1 MFHLPKIRQKAAAKI
16 AAAYEK
22 SLAAVSL
29 LFQLEIH
36 FLQMLGQ
43 RAVRTEGGEKV
54 ILGSGILVE
63 IPDVV
68 LDALVFHD
76 DLVFLG
82 ELLQLDND
90 LAGMH
95 HVDDEHAEEH
105 TNEEGKRQIV
115 GQPRQRIQDIGM
127 HQK

>member
-1 MFHLPKIRQKAAAKI
+1 
-16 AAAYEK
+16 
-22 SLAAVSL
+22 
-29 LFQLEIH
+29 
-36 FLQMLGQ
+36 MLGQ

-127 HQK
+127 HQKIVRRAKRRPEEGECSGAAGR

>member
-1 MFHLPKIRQKAAAKI
+1 M
-16 AAAYEK
+16 
-22 SLAAVSL
+22 
-29 LFQLEIH
+29 
-36 FLQMLGQ
+36 
-43 RAVRTEGGEKV
+43 

-82 ELLQLDND
+82 ELLQLDDD

-115 GQPRQRIQDIGM
+115 GQPRQGVENVGMNQEIIGRSKRRPEEGEQGQM
-127 HQK
+127 IP

>member
-1 MFHLPKIRQKAAAKI
+1 M
-16 AAAYEK
+16 
-22 SLAAVSL
+22 
-29 LFQLEIH
+29 
-36 FLQMLGQ
+36 
-43 RAVRTEGGEKV
+43 

-105 TNEEGKRQIV
+105 TNEEGNARLLDNHASAF
-115 GQPRQRIQDIGM
+115 RI
-127 HQK
+127 

>member
-1 MFHLPKIRQKAAAKI
+1 M
-16 AAAYEK
+16 
-22 SLAAVSL
+22 V
-29 LFQLEIH
+29 
-36 FLQMLGQ
+36 LG
-43 RAVRTEGGEKV
+43 GGV
-54 ILGSGILVE
+54 LVE

-127 HQK
+127 HQEVVRRAQRRPEEGEQRADDPLNVAPEV